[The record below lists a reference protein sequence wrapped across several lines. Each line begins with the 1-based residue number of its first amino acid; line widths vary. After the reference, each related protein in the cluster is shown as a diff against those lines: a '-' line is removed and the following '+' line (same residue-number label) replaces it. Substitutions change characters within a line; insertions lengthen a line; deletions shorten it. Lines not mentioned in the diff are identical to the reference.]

1 MEKEAWTMMWTSLL
15 LAGVTLLVVLAL
27 VLLAARLARLG
38 GLAPRTALGGDRM
51 ALLQVL
57 ALDQRRRLHLVR
69 CDGRHVLLLVGGA
82 EDRVVGWLDAGGG
95 PA

>member
-1 MEKEAWTMMWTSLL
+1 MWTSLL
-15 LAGVTLLVVLAL
+15 LAGVSLLVVLAL

>member
-15 LAGVTLLVVLAL
+15 LAGVSLLVVLAL